1 MKKLFLLLLLIG
13 SSAMSAL
20 AQQLIKGQVVDA
32 SSGEPLIG
40 ATVQP
45 TSGGTGVATD
55 IDGRFSLRVP
65 SGAKSL
71 QVSYVGYE
79 TVTVAPADGLVI
91 KLLSGSNSL
100 DEVVVTAL
108 GIKRDV
114 KALGFSAANLK
125 GDDIAKTRTSDVMS
139 SLAGKVAGVQIQSSS
154 SDPGASNSV
163 VIRGFSSISGTNQPL
178 YVVDGV
184 PMNNTSVANTD
195 DDPLNNGFDF
205 GNGAN
210 AVNPDDVESMT
221 ILKGAAAT
229 ALYGSRAAN
238 GVVLITTKK
247 GVRQESGVGI
257 EYNGGLQWESV
268 LRLPQMQN
276 SFGMGWYGEKTDDEN
291 GSWGP
296 KFDGSTL
303 KWGTVYDNSQQ
314 IKTYKAVPS
323 NIKDFFD
330 TGFRYSNSISF
341 NGATDKSTYFAS
353 FSHVKDDGIIPLDK
367 DTYKKLTFSAR
378 GTHKVKNVTFS
389 SSLNYAYQAN
399 NFVTTGQG
407 TGSMY
412 NSVMQSP
419 RDISFGDLKD
429 LSNPFN
435 TPGYYYTPY
444 NVLNPYQ
451 VINDNLNAYES
462 ERFYGKFQLDWDILQ
477 YLKFTYRIGLD
488 TSVGHQETGTPN
500 YSALYKGTPNYED
513 ELASLTGSFSQETSR
528 RREINQ
534 DFILA
539 FDKDLTS
546 DFRLN
551 ALVGFN
557 GNERRYASD
566 KSSIT
571 NLTIPTWYNITN
583 SAGIPTVSQQ
593 SWKRRLYGVY
603 AHVEGAY
610 KDQLYL
616 TLEARNDWSSTL
628 PAGNRSFFY
637 PGVTASWIFSENF
650 TPELKS
656 VIDFGK
662 FRAAWGKTGND
673 ATVYMT
679 NSVYGQAVSSS
690 TGYGESSFPFTKV
703 GVDAYTAG
711 NILGSAN
718 LSPEMSTEFEFGL
731 NMAFFKNR
739 FSFDATYY
747 NRNSDKQ
754 ITTLSMDPATGYSSQ
769 NANLGK
775 IRNHGFEVSLS
786 VVPVRISDF
795 TWTLNLNWTKNWNKV
810 IELPDELG
818 NEVLIYGFQGG
829 TGLYAIEGKEIGVFK
844 AYKALTDDQGR
855 IIVNSNGIPQNT
867 TELVECGSINNLY
880 QMGVGST
887 FSYKGLSL
895 SVDFDIRKGGV
906 LYSRTKS
913 IAYFTGNAI
922 QTAYND
928 RNPFVIPNSVK
939 VAEDGSLVEND
950 IPVTAT
956 QLYNYWNNGA
966 LDMGSGEL
974 VDKSYVKLRSVV
986 LRWELP
992 RKWLAKTF
1000 LTGASIS
1007 FFGNNLL
1014 MWTPSSNTF
1023 IDPEVSTFGNDLEG
1037 NFGEYSASPSSRK
1050 FGFNVQVKF

>member
-1 MKKLFLLLLLIG
+1 MKKLFLLLLLICT
-13 SSAMSAL
+13 AAL
-20 AQQLIKGQVVDA
+20 GASAQQVVKGQVVDA
-32 SSGEPLIG
+32 SNGEPLIG

-45 TSGGTGVATD
+45 SGGGTGVATD
-55 IDGRFSLRVP
+55 LDGRFSLRVP
-65 SGAKSL
+65 AGVKSL

-79 TVTVAPADGLVI
+79 TQSVAPTDGMIV
-91 KLLSGSNSL
+91 KLESGSNSL

-139 SLAGKVAGVQIQSSS
+139 SLAGKVAGVQIQSTSA
-154 SDPGASNSV
+154 DPGSSNSV
-163 VIRGFSSISGTNQPL
+163 IIRGFSSLTGTNQPL

-184 PMNNTSVANTD
+184 PMNNTAVYNSE
-195 DDPLNNGFDF
+195 DPLNNGYDF

-276 SFGMGWYGEKTDDEN
+276 EFGMGWYGEKTDNEN

-314 IKTYKAVPS
+314 IKTYKAIPS

-353 FSHVKDDGIIPLDK
+353 FSHVKDDGIIPYDK
-367 DTYKKLTFSAR
+367 DTYKKMTFSAR
-378 GTHKVKNVTFS
+378 GSHKVKNVTFS

-412 NSVMQSP
+412 NAIMQTP

-435 TPGYYYTPY
+435 TPGYYFTPY

-451 VINDNLNAYES
+451 VIRDNLNAYES
-462 ERFYGKFQLDWDILQ
+462 ERFYGKFQLDWDILP

-488 TSVGHQETGTPN
+488 TSVGHHETGTPN
-500 YSALYKGTPNYED
+500 YAALYPDTPNYAD
-513 ELASLTGSFSQETSR
+513 ELATMTGSFSEETTR

-534 DFILA
+534 DFMLA
-539 FDKDLTS
+539 FDKDVHP
-546 DFRLN
+546 DFHLN

-557 GNERRYASD
+557 GNERRYNANS
-566 KSSIT
+566 SSIT
-571 NLTIPTWYNITN
+571 GLTIPTWYNISN
-583 SAGIPTVSQQ
+583 SAGIPTVTQTSQ
-593 SWKRRLYGVY
+593 KRRLYGVY

-610 KDQLYL
+610 KNQLYL

-650 TPELKS
+650 TPELKQ

-662 FRAAWGKTGND
+662 LRASWGKTGND
-673 ATVYMT
+673 AAVYMT
-679 NSVYGQAVSSS
+679 KSVYGQATSSS
-690 TGYGESSFPFTKV
+690 TGWGNSSFPFTKV
-703 GVDAYTAG
+703 GLDAYTAG

-739 FSFDATYY
+739 LSLDATYY

-754 ITTLSMDPATGYSSQ
+754 ITTLSMDPATGYTAQ
-769 NANLGK
+769 NVNLGK
-775 IRNHGFEVSLS
+775 IRNHGFEVMLS
-786 VVPVRISDF
+786 VVPVRVADF
-795 TWTLNLNWTKNWNKV
+795 TWTLNVNWTKNWNKV
-810 IELPDELG
+810 IDLPDELG
-818 NEVLIYGFQGG
+818 NQVAIFGFNGG
-829 TGLYAIEGKEIGVFK
+829 TGLYAIEGKELGIFK
-844 AYKALTDDQGR
+844 AYKALRDDQGR
-855 IIVNSNGIPQNT
+855 IIVNSNGIPQST
-867 TELVECGSINNLY
+867 SELVECGSMNNLY
-880 QMGVGST
+880 QMGLGST

-906 LYSRTKS
+906 FFSRTQQL
-913 IAYFTGNAI
+913 AYFTGNGI
-922 QTAYND
+922 QTAFND
-928 RNPFVIPNSVK
+928 RNPFIIPNSVK
-939 VAEDGSLVEND
+939 VAADGSLVEND
-950 IPVTAT
+950 ISITAT
-956 QLYNYWNNGA
+956 QLYNYWNNGGE
-966 LDMGSGEL
+966 DMDAASL
-974 VDKSYVKLRSVV
+974 IDKSYVKLRSVV

-1007 FFGNNLL
+1007 VFGNNLFV
-1014 MWTPSSNTF
+1014 WTPKTNTF
-1023 IDPEVSTFGNDLEG
+1023 VDPEASTFGNDLEG
-1037 NFGEYSASPSSRK
+1037 NFGEYSATPSSRK

>member
-1 MKKLFLLLLLIG
+1 MKKLFLLLLLTCSIAVG
-13 SSAMSAL
+13 AA
-20 AQQLIKGQVVDA
+20 AQKLIKGQVVDA

-45 TSGGTGVATD
+45 SGGGTGVATD
-55 IDGRFSLRVP
+55 VDGNFSMRVP
-65 SGAKSL
+65 NNVKAL
-71 QVSYVGYE
+71 QVSYVGY
-79 TVTVAPADGLVI
+79 VTQAVAPEDGMTV
-91 KLLSGSNSL
+91 KLLPGANSL

-114 KALGFSAANLK
+114 KALGYAASNVK

-139 SLAGKVAGVQIQSSS
+139 SLAGKVAGVQIQSGA
-154 SDPGASNSV
+154 SDPGSSNSV
-163 VIRGFSSISGTNQPL
+163 VIRGFSSIAGTNQPL

-184 PMNNTSVANTD
+184 PMNNTAVYNSD
-195 DDPLNNGFDF
+195 DALNNGYDF

-238 GVVLITTKK
+238 GVVLITTKQ

-257 EYNGGLQWESV
+257 EYNGGLQWETV
-268 LRLPQMQN
+268 LRVPQMQN
-276 SFGMGWYGEKTDDEN
+276 DFGMGWYGEKTDDEN

-296 KFDGSTL
+296 KFDGSIL
-303 KWGTVYDNSQQ
+303 RWGTIYNNTQQ
-314 IKTYKAVPS
+314 IKSYKAIPS

-330 TGFRYSNSISF
+330 TGFRYNNSISF
-341 NGATDKSTYFAS
+341 NGATDKSTYFVS
-353 FSHVKDDGIIPLDK
+353 FSHVKDDGIIPYNK
-367 DTYKKLTFSAR
+367 DTYKKMTVSAR
-378 GTHKVKNVTFS
+378 GSHRVKNVTFT
-389 SSLNYAYQAN
+389 SSLNYAYQQN
-399 NFVTTGQG
+399 SFVTTGQG

-412 NSVMQSP
+412 NSIMQTP
-419 RDISFGDLKD
+419 RDISIAGLKD
-429 LSNPFN
+429 LDNIFN

-451 VINDNLNAYES
+451 LILDNLNGYES
-462 ERFYGKFQLDWDILQ
+462 ERFYGKFQLDWDIMQ
-477 YLKFTYRIGLD
+477 SLKFSYRIGLD
-488 TSVGHQETGTPN
+488 TSVGHHETGTPN
-500 YSALYKGTPNYED
+500 YSALYKNTPNYAD
-513 ELASLTGSFSQETSR
+513 ELESMTGGYSTETTR

-534 DFILA
+534 DFMLT
-539 FDKDLTS
+539 FDKDLNS
-546 DFRLN
+546 DFHLN
-551 ALVGFN
+551 ALAGFN
-557 GNERRYASD
+557 GNERRYSSNT
-566 KSSIT
+566 SSIT
-571 NLTIPTWYNITN
+571 NLTIPTWYNISN
-583 SAGIPTVSQQ
+583 SAGIPSVSQYT
-593 SWKRRLYGVY
+593 WKRRLYGVY

-610 KDQLYL
+610 KNQLYL

-628 PAGNRSFFY
+628 PVGNRSFFY

-650 TPELKS
+650 TPELKN

-662 FRAAWGKTGND
+662 FRASWGKTGND
-673 ATVYMT
+673 ASVYMT
-679 NSVYGQAVSSS
+679 NSVYGQAGASS
-690 TGYGESSFPFTKV
+690 TGWGSSNFPFTKI
-703 GVDAYTAG
+703 GVDAYTSG
-711 NILGSAN
+711 NVLGSAK

-731 NMAFFKNR
+731 NMAFLKNR
-739 FSFDATYY
+739 VSFDVTYY

-754 ITTLSMDPATGYSSQ
+754 ITTLSMDPASGYTSQ
-769 NANLGK
+769 NVNLGK
-775 IRNHGFEVSLS
+775 IRNHGFEAMVT
-786 VVPVRISDF
+786 VVPVRTRDF
-795 TWTLNLNWTKNWNKV
+795 SWNLNVNWTKNWNKV
-810 IELPDELG
+810 LELPDELG
-818 NEVLIYGFQGG
+818 DEVEIYGFSGG
-829 TGLYAIEGKEIGVFK
+829 TGLYAIEGKEIGIFK
-844 AYKALTDDQGR
+844 AYQALRDDQGR

-867 TELVECGSINNLY
+867 PDLVECGSMNNLY
-880 QMGVGST
+880 QLGVGNT
-887 FSYKGLSL
+887 FTYKGVSL

-906 LYSRTKS
+906 LFSRTKNIS
-913 IAYFTGNAI
+913 YFTGNAI

-939 VAEDGSLVEND
+939 EGPDGKLVEND

-966 LDMGSGEL
+966 CDMGASDL

-1023 IDPEVSTFGNDLEG
+1023 IDPEASTFGNDLEG
-1037 NFGEYSASPSSRK
+1037 NFGEYSATPSSRK